1 MALFELQILSFAITL
16 NFVNT
21 RTSLGEEFDRDNG
34 FMICRVWW
42 TTFPNLV
49 FQHPFLNRFTNFSF
63 RTFHIE
69 FLLNTKHIY
78 VYIFITL
85 QISSKLPESFF
96 SSPQTRLKI
105 KRNTQ
110 NPNPISSILLFSH
123 RPFRSSN
130 KQTNQRPLPNQL
142 EKQIPDISR
151 RIESGEGRRR

>member
-1 MALFELQILSFAITL
+1 MYILITLQISSKLSESLFSSPQ
-16 NFVNT
+16 T
-21 RTSLGEEFDRDNG
+21 RLKIKQTRNIENPTSS
-34 FMICRVWW
+34 
-42 TTFPNLV
+42 
-49 FQHPFLNRFTNFSF
+49 NFSF

-69 FLLNTKHIY
+69 FLLN
-78 VYIFITL
+78 
-85 QISSKLPESFF
+85 ISESLFNL
-96 SSPQTRLKI
+96 PQTRLKI

-151 RIESGEGRRR
+151 RIESREGGGGVNRYSREGISQKAGHYAEQGV